1 MFFEFVRDVFAG
13 VRKKAEG
20 PDTVLKMGNE
30 TGIEVKEADEG
41 VKGLA
46 GGG

>member
-1 MFFEFVRDVFAG
+1 MELFGKE
-13 VRKKAEG
+13 AER
-20 PDTVLKMGNE
+20 PDTCFEVGNE